1 MKNEKEI
8 AKSNLEMLKSYA
20 KEFIHHGM
28 ELQKALKK
36 ETEIDAWVVA
46 KAERATTDLSDITHY
61 LDGKSEYEQGGEID
75 ERESRFQR
83 ENELL
88 DSVDKDYVIV
98 MYNKKSG
105 KNEILTS
112 PDTFKTQRYRYTSL
126 MNKQELAGFE
136 KIKIVQLQDL
146 DFTYEYD
153 GELFAKGG
161 KLDKKATYVPKRD
174 IAEVEVEK
182 NGKTKFVDGADLLDG
197 VYVKKSKFAKGGKAD
212 ENLENYSDY
221 DTFYDVVF
229 EYIKRE
235 ENLTEAETKNICNVN
250 ESIIEAEFDGGSS
263 PRFTGDVIL
272 AYLSNERGY
281 MANGGKLR
289 SKAKYIPNRNIDEIE
304 VTRNGKTT
312 SIDGANLLDG
322 VYVKKGT
329 KFAKGGK
336 TNTNSKEVREAVRK
350 HILESVYHEN
360 EKEFKNFDEAS
371 KYLAEEFKRVADYK
385 NNQAKFPNNQDR
397 FTDYLK
403 GIPFHFEYTNEGLEK
418 FLNGLGINP
427 TNKEYTGDQMWKL
440 YGALIWKEVYPKY
453 SKYAEGGNVNRS
465 DSGQLNGMYL
475 DSLSEEKKKEI
486 LTTIAKHYH
495 ISLEE
500 ANEEVRDSDAELLF
514 EYTSSNE
521 TLSLKIYKEIKDM
534 ITTYA
539 KGGQVST
546 YKKANWRFW

>member
-61 LDGKSEYEQGGEID
+61 LDGKSEYAEGGTTKLYYGYPEED
-75 ERESRFQR
+75 
-83 ENELL
+83 
-88 DSVDKDYVIV
+88 
-98 MYNKKSG
+98 YNKPIG
-105 KNEILTS
+105 KTYYTFVDFIDDRNAELGIDGLGETQTFFF
-112 PDTFKTQRYRYTSL
+112 DTLEEAQEQYRNS
-126 MNKQELAGFE
+126 ELRDLE
-136 KIKIVQLQDL
+136 KIKYVIQFDTDKAPYAYETGYINRQGEQVPKMRKGKHVKQYDK
-146 DFTYEYD
+146 FTDTY
-153 GELFAKGG
+153 FAKGG

-197 VYVKKSKFAKGGKAD
+197 VYVKKSKFAKGGK
-212 ENLENYSDY
+212 
-221 DTFYDVVF
+221 
-229 EYIKRE
+229 
-235 ENLTEAETKNICNVN
+235 
-250 ESIIEAEFDGGSS
+250 
-263 PRFTGDVIL
+263 
-272 AYLSNERGY
+272 
-281 MANGGKLR
+281 
-289 SKAKYIPNRNIDEIE
+289 
-304 VTRNGKTT
+304 
-312 SIDGANLLDG
+312 
-322 VYVKKGT
+322 
-329 KFAKGGK
+329 

-350 HILESVYHEN
+350 HILESVYDEN

-403 GIPFHFEYTNEGLEK
+403 GIPFHFEYTDEGLEK

-427 TNKEYTGDQMWKL
+427 TNKKYTGDQMWKL

-453 SKYAEGGNVNRS
+453 NKYSEGGNINRS

>member
-36 ETEIDAWVVA
+36 ENEIDAWVVA

-75 ERESRFQR
+75 ERESRFQK

-126 MNKQELAGFE
+126 MNKQQLAGFE

-197 VYVKKSKFAKGGKAD
+197 VYV
-212 ENLENYSDY
+212 
-221 DTFYDVVF
+221 
-229 EYIKRE
+229 
-235 ENLTEAETKNICNVN
+235 
-250 ESIIEAEFDGGSS
+250 
-263 PRFTGDVIL
+263 
-272 AYLSNERGY
+272 
-281 MANGGKLR
+281 
-289 SKAKYIPNRNIDEIE
+289 
-304 VTRNGKTT
+304 
-312 SIDGANLLDG
+312 
-322 VYVKKGT
+322 
-329 KFAKGGK
+329 
-336 TNTNSKEVREAVRK
+336 
-350 HILESVYHEN
+350 
-360 EKEFKNFDEAS
+360 
-371 KYLAEEFKRVADYK
+371 
-385 NNQAKFPNNQDR
+385 
-397 FTDYLK
+397 
-403 GIPFHFEYTNEGLEK
+403 
-418 FLNGLGINP
+418 
-427 TNKEYTGDQMWKL
+427 NK
-440 YGALIWKEVYPKY
+440 
-453 SKYAEGGNVNRS
+453 SKYADGGEINYFSSEWVVVAKDNDTEKYAIVSPSPMFIAPAQKMGKAMLQGAKYKKLREKYSGFRVIHQDDFDENMVFKYEEGGQVDNGGMIYALAEFVS
-465 DSGQLNGMYL
+465 SG
-475 DSLSEEKKKEI
+475 
-486 LTTIAKHYH
+486 TIANKTNYENYDD
-495 ISLEE
+495 ISQIRTKAIQYYVENGDKPYSMGELEK
-500 ANEEVRDSDAELLF
+500 VLMIV
-514 EYTSSNE
+514 SSE
-521 TLSLKIYKEIKDM
+521 Q
-534 ITTYA
+534 YA

>member
-1 MKNEKEI
+1 MTGVSYDNYDFSRGTKEEKEKIYNEK
-8 AKSNLEMLKSYA
+8 Y
-20 KEFIHHGM
+20 
-28 ELQKALKK
+28 KK
-36 ETEIDAWVVA
+36 
-46 KAERATTDLSDITHY
+46 
-61 LDGKSEYEQGGEID
+61 
-75 ERESRFQR
+75 
-83 ENELL
+83 
-88 DSVDKDYVIV
+88 
-98 MYNKKSG
+98 
-105 KNEILTS
+105 
-112 PDTFKTQRYRYTSL
+112 
-126 MNKQELAGFE
+126 
-136 KIKIVQLQDL
+136 
-146 DFTYEYD
+146 
-153 GELFAKGG
+153 
-161 KLDKKATYVPKRD
+161 
-174 IAEVEVEK
+174 
-182 NGKTKFVDGADLLDG
+182 
-197 VYVKKSKFAKGGKAD
+197 
-212 ENLENYSDY
+212 
-221 DTFYDVVF
+221 
-229 EYIKRE
+229 
-235 ENLTEAETKNICNVN
+235 
-250 ESIIEAEFDGGSS
+250 
-263 PRFTGDVIL
+263 
-272 AYLSNERGY
+272 
-281 MANGGKLR
+281 
-289 SKAKYIPNRNIDEIE
+289 
-304 VTRNGKTT
+304 
-312 SIDGANLLDG
+312 
-322 VYVKKGT
+322 

-350 HILESVYHEN
+350 HILESVYDEN

-403 GIPFHFEYTNEGLEK
+403 GIPFHFEYTDEGLEK

-427 TNKEYTGDQMWKL
+427 TNKKYTGDQMWKL

-453 SKYAEGGNVNRS
+453 SKYSEGGNINRS